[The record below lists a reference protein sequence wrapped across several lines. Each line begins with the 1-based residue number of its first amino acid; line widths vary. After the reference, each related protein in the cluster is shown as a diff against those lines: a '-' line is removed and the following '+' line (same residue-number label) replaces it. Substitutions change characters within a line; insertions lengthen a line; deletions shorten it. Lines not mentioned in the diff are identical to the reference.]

1 MEKVLLSPQEILELI
16 RKQPRMTSERFWMEV
31 EKAQE
36 FSPNE
41 EPCSNG
47 RSDYRDEYRIIDQL
61 QECEAGVEARRA
73 MSFEPRISRMVTDE
87 QAMLARPVPGL
98 AVPLP
103 PTRNQACRWS
113 FKITTPF
120 ASRMN
125 SIAFLDEI
133 QISVR
138 RAQRSGA
145 FREAKGRCVFGIP
158 RKAAWEG
165 I

>member
-73 MSFEPRISRMVTDE
+73 MSFEPRVSRMVTDE

-103 PTRNQACRWS
+103 AHSQSSLQMVLQNHCS
-113 FKITTPF
+113 ICF
-120 ASRMN
+120 ANEQHR
-125 SIAFLDEI
+125 F
-133 QISVR
+133 
-138 RAQRSGA
+138 
-145 FREAKGRCVFGIP
+145 FR
-158 RKAAWEG
+158 
-165 I
+165 